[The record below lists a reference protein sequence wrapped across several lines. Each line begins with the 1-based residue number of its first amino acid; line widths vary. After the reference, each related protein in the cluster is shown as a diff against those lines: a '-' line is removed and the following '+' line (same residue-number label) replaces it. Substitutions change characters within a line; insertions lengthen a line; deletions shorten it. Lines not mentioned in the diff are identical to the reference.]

1 MKTRNLKFLLMFVL
15 MLSIVS
21 ANADAQR
28 RRSRSRTR
36 TRTTQTQRLSSSAP
50 RLNPSY
56 NECKQMCRNGDDRFY
71 TDLLHLDPHGPKSQA
86 TLRKIFKAGNN
97 WNAVCLWAELTN
109 YDRKTLPFWIETTS
123 SDGKWVILEYND
135 GNNQRYKVNWY
146 KLESWWNGYN
156 YEDVHL
162 YIWNTHGITPPS
174 YIYVTN
180 GWISKVIWPSL

>member
-1 MKTRNLKFLLMFVL
+1 MFVL

-21 ANADAQR
+21 VNADAQR
-28 RRSRSRTR
+28 SRSRSRTR
-36 TRTTQTQRLSSSAP
+36 TRTTQTQRQSSSAP

-56 NECKQMCRNGDDRFY
+56 NECKQMAANGDVRFWR
-71 TDLLHLDPHGPKSQA
+71 DLLHVDPNAPLRNC
-86 TLRKIFKAGNN
+86 TLRNIFKAGNN
-97 WNAVCLWAELTN
+97 WNAVCYIAYLSPQYNEIPFTIYTN
-109 YDRKTLPFWIETTS
+109 S

-146 KLESWWNGYN
+146 KLESMWNGYNN